1 MTWLTTVW
9 LRAYSRVQPCWISAI
24 CKKVLHKI
32 YVATFNG
39 VQKNRPK
46 DKYYFLEIKYSKTS
60 LATTLIWR
68 SLHKII
74 LKVYGL
80 LLSQLPFS
88 CSLESLL
95 HQTNIRD
102 SAVIRAH
109 AFTVAQNVPKWRQS
123 VNKLNSFSHGAVCTN
138 IKFKVP
144 FGEPPF
150 LDPFSWKRAPW
161 NCRRG
166 PIWPSLANF

>member
-1 MTWLTTVW
+1 MASYCLNC
-9 LRAYSRVQPCWISAI
+9 L
-24 CKKVLHKI
+24 
-32 YVATFNG
+32 
-39 VQKNRPK
+39 
-46 DKYYFLEIKYSKTS
+46 
-60 LATTLIWR
+60 
-68 SLHKII
+68 
-74 LKVYGL
+74 
-80 LLSQLPFS
+80 FS

-123 VNKLNSFSHGAVCTN
+123 VNKLNSFSHGAVGTN

-150 LDPFSWKRAPW
+150 LDPLFLKE
-161 NCRRG
+161 G
-166 PIWPSLANF
+166 PLKLQKGAHLTLIGQFLE

>member
-68 SLHKII
+68 VTPQNYFEILWPLTVSIAFLFFLWVIISPHKHPGFCSNWSPAFSYPEYS
-74 LKVYGL
+74 KMATKHPGSPKHVEFKN
-80 LLSQLPFS
+80 SQKAVSFFGFG
-88 CSLESLL
+88 CSKE
-95 HQTNIRD
+95 
-102 SAVIRAH
+102 
-109 AFTVAQNVPKWRQS
+109 AFHLR
-123 VNKLNSFSHGAVCTN
+123 
-138 IKFKVP
+138 
-144 FGEPPF
+144 
-150 LDPFSWKRAPW
+150 
-161 NCRRG
+161 
-166 PIWPSLANF
+166 

>member
-1 MTWLTTVW
+1 M
-9 LRAYSRVQPCWISAI
+9 
-24 CKKVLHKI
+24 HKI

-60 LATTLIWR
+60 LATTLIWW

-74 LKVYGL
+74 LKFYGL

-88 CSLESLL
+88 SSFESLF

-102 SAVIRAH
+102 SAVIG
-109 AFTVAQNVPKWRQS
+109 AQPSVTQNIPKWLQS
-123 VNKLNSFSHGAVCTN
+123 IQGVRNM
-138 IKFKVP
+138 
-144 FGEPPF
+144 
-150 LDPFSWKRAPW
+150 
-161 NCRRG
+161 
-166 PIWPSLANF
+166 